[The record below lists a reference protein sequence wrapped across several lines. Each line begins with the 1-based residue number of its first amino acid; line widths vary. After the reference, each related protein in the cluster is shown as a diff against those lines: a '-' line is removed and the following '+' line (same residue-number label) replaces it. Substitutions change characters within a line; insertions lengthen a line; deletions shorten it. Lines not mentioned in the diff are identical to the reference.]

1 MAEDPV
7 KTLLAEV
14 LQIPL
19 GEITDDLTMQSHDAW
34 DSLRHMEI
42 VAALEQTYGLELT
55 FEEIISLGSVAGIRA
70 LLVGKGVAH

>member
-7 KTLLAEV
+7 KNLLAEV
-14 LQIPL
+14 LQIPIE
-19 GEITDDLTMQSHDAW
+19 EITDHLTMQGHDAW

-55 FEEIISLGSVAGIRA
+55 FEEIISLGSMAGIRA
-70 LLVGKGVAH
+70 LLAAKGVVH